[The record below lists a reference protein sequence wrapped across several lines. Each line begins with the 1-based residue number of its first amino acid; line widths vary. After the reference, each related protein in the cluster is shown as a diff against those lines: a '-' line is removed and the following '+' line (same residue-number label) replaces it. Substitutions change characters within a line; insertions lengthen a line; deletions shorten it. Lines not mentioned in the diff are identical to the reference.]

1 MVATRL
7 LDCKQQATVAVICL
21 ASDNCERKGERTD
34 RWLGLA
40 RPTIKYNPS
49 LLYKNSFCLGKQG
62 FCVGSRRRD
71 KGCKSPEMVCKTRI
85 VFSDEYSA
93 MDIPNRATANETRS
107 LYCTERSVL
116 GISILA
122 LLSKKPPLYGFLV
135 LKPGSC
141 DNLMG
146 NFLRSGDRLLVSV
159 PIYLANIL

>member
-1 MVATRL
+1 MVATRP

-21 ASDNCERKGERTD
+21 APDNCERKGERTN

-49 LLYKNSFCLGKQG
+49 LLYENSFCPGKQG
-62 FCVGSRRRD
+62 FCVGSLRRD
-71 KGCKSPEMVCKTRI
+71 KGCKSPEMLCKTRI

-116 GISILA
+116 GISLILG
-122 LLSKKPPLYGFLV
+122 LTHRCRETGFFNQNTWFKP
-135 LKPGSC
+135 
-141 DNLMG
+141 
-146 NFLRSGDRLLVSV
+146 
-159 PIYLANIL
+159 